1 MFAFLIIL
9 LVTVVVTVI
18 QSIFTNLGVARMAA
32 NNSFSDGLDFFE
44 VFNDIGKIGW
54 FKTVGWF
61 ILICVLNMVFFM
73 ISMGI
78 MMIPYVGV
86 ILAAFFMMTFMKLF
100 NSYSVGL
107 LYSDAYKI
115 SKTQEDIKEIP
126 KAESISERRDVLD
139 EYEEISK
146 DKKEDTI
153 DSMYGEKDE

>member
-1 MFAFLIIL
+1 MNKRIKILKAFLKNTKSQI
-9 LVTVVVTVI
+9 
-18 QSIFTNLGVARMAA
+18 A
-32 NNSFSDGLDFFE
+32 
-44 VFNDIGKIGW
+44 
-54 FKTVGWF
+54 F
-61 ILICVLNMVFFM
+61 IVLCVLNMVFFM

-126 KAESISERRDVLD
+126 KAENISEESDVLD

-146 DKKEDTI
+146 DKKKDTERI
-153 DSMYGEKDE
+153 QNRRLSVSFFF

>member
-1 MFAFLIIL
+1 
-9 LVTVVVTVI
+9 
-18 QSIFTNLGVARMAA
+18 
-32 NNSFSDGLDFFE
+32 
-44 VFNDIGKIGW
+44 
-54 FKTVGWF
+54 
-61 ILICVLNMVFFM
+61 M

-126 KAESISERRDVLD
+126 KAENISEESD

>member
-1 MFAFLIIL
+1 
-9 LVTVVVTVI
+9 
-18 QSIFTNLGVARMAA
+18 
-32 NNSFSDGLDFFE
+32 
-44 VFNDIGKIGW
+44 
-54 FKTVGWF
+54 
-61 ILICVLNMVFFM
+61 
-73 ISMGI
+73 
-78 MMIPYVGV
+78 
-86 ILAAFFMMTFMKLF
+86 MMTFMKLF

-126 KAESISERRDVLD
+126 KAENISEESDVLD

>member
-1 MFAFLIIL
+1 MS
-9 LVTVVVTVI
+9 V
-18 QSIFTNLGVARMAA
+18 
-32 NNSFSDGLDFFE
+32 
-44 VFNDIGKIGW
+44 
-54 FKTVGWF
+54 
-61 ILICVLNMVFFM
+61 
-73 ISMGI
+73 
-78 MMIPYVGV
+78 Y
-86 ILAAFFMMTFMKLF
+86 KLF

-126 KAESISERRDVLD
+126 KAENISEESDVLD

>member
-1 MFAFLIIL
+1 
-9 LVTVVVTVI
+9 
-18 QSIFTNLGVARMAA
+18 
-32 NNSFSDGLDFFE
+32 
-44 VFNDIGKIGW
+44 
-54 FKTVGWF
+54 
-61 ILICVLNMVFFM
+61 
-73 ISMGI
+73 
-78 MMIPYVGV
+78 
-86 ILAAFFMMTFMKLF
+86 MKLF

-126 KAESISERRDVLD
+126 KAENISEESDVLD